1 MFVFADVDS
10 LWSESKKILS
20 NDELLYDPELDDKD
34 EEWVNEQIVGLYIY
48 L

>member
-1 MFVFADVDS
+1 MV
-10 LWSESKKILS
+10 SESKKILS

>member
-1 MFVFADVDS
+1 MV
-10 LWSESKKILS
+10 SESKKILS

-34 EEWVNEQIVGLYIY
+34 EEWVNEQIVGLYRY